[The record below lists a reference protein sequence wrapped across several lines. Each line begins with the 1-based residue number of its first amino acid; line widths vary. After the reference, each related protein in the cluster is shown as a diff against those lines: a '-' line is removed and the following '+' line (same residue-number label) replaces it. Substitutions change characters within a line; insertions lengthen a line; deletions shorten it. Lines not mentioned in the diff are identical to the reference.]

1 MAFKGSTA
9 IAHVS
14 SEFCYLRSSI
24 CCDLRFNFDQLHPT
38 LKIRLNLKPTRQHEN
53 FFATMIA
60 VKTTR
65 IAAAFSMLMLVSCGV
80 KQDFTFTI
88 VCKGKND
95 VMSKLKADP
104 AKTEIKE
111 ETRTYPFQL
120 RDLDGYHCHTKR
132 SEKIAC
138 IRSLDDEETFR
149 HESMVFTRATMS
161 VTHTSSTEKKKTG
174 LVIEESF
181 EAQCVET
188 DLPS

>member
-1 MAFKGSTA
+1 MIPARA
-9 IAHVS
+9 
-14 SEFCYLRSSI
+14 
-24 CCDLRFNFDQLHPT
+24 
-38 LKIRLNLKPTRQHEN
+38 TRV
-53 FFATMIA
+53 A
-60 VKTTR
+60 V
-65 IAAAFSMLMLVSCGV
+65 ALSMLLLGACDV
-80 KQDFTFTI
+80 KQDYNFTL

-95 VMSKLKADP
+95 VMSKLKAEP
-104 AKTEIKE
+104 AETEIKE

-138 IRSLDDEETFR
+138 IRSQDDEETFR

-181 EAQCVET
+181 EAQCIES

>member
-1 MAFKGSTA
+1 
-9 IAHVS
+9 
-14 SEFCYLRSSI
+14 
-24 CCDLRFNFDQLHPT
+24 
-38 LKIRLNLKPTRQHEN
+38 
-53 FFATMIA
+53 MIS
-60 VKTTR
+60 VRTTR
-65 IAAAFSMLMLVSCGV
+65 LAIVFSMLMLASCGV
-80 KQDFTFTI
+80 TQDFNFTL

-95 VMSKLKADP
+95 VMSKLKAEP
-104 AKTEIKE
+104 AETEIKE

-161 VTHTSSTEKKKTG
+161 VTHISSTEKKKIG

-181 EAQCVET
+181 EGQCVES
-188 DLPS
+188 DHSS

>member
-1 MAFKGSTA
+1 MAFKRITA
-9 IAHVS
+9 ISYVS
-14 SEFCYLRSSI
+14 PKLGHLWRFVCF
-24 CCDLRFNFDQLHPT
+24 DLRFSFDQLHLA
-38 LKIRLNLKPTRQHEN
+38 LKIYLIRKLVCHLERIFP
-53 FFATMIA
+53 TMIA
-60 VKTTR
+60 LRATR
-65 IAAAFSMLMLVSCGV
+65 VAVVLSVLMLASCGV
-80 KQDFTFTI
+80 KQDFNFTL

-104 AKTEIKE
+104 AETEIKE

-138 IRSLDDEETFR
+138 IRSLDNEEIFR

-174 LVIEESF
+174 LVIEESY
-181 EAQCVET
+181 EGQCVET

>member
-1 MAFKGSTA
+1 
-9 IAHVS
+9 
-14 SEFCYLRSSI
+14 
-24 CCDLRFNFDQLHPT
+24 
-38 LKIRLNLKPTRQHEN
+38 
-53 FFATMIA
+53 MIV

-65 IAAAFSMLMLVSCGV
+65 LAITFSMLLLASCGV
-80 KQDFTFTI
+80 KQDFNFTL

-188 DLPS
+188 GLPS

>member
-14 SEFCYLRSSI
+14 SEFCHLRSFI
-24 CCDLRFNFDQLHPT
+24 CCDLRFSFDQLHQT
-38 LKIRLNLKPTRQHEN
+38 IKIRLNLKPTHQHEH

-65 IAAAFSMLMLVSCGV
+65 IAAAFSMLMLASCSV
-80 KQDFTFTI
+80 KQDFTFTL

-104 AKTEIKE
+104 AETEIKE
-111 ETRTYPFQL
+111 ETRTYSFQL
-120 RDLDGYHCHTKR
+120 RDLEGYHCHTKR

-138 IRSLDDEETFR
+138 IRSLDDEYIFR

-174 LVIEESF
+174 MVVEESF
-181 EAQCVET
+181 EGQCVET
-188 DLPS
+188 DRPS

>member
-1 MAFKGSTA
+1 
-9 IAHVS
+9 
-14 SEFCYLRSSI
+14 
-24 CCDLRFNFDQLHPT
+24 
-38 LKIRLNLKPTRQHEN
+38 
-53 FFATMIA
+53 MIA
-60 VKTTR
+60 ARTKGLAV
-65 IAAAFSMLMLVSCGV
+65 ALSMLMLSLVSCGV
-80 KQDFTFTI
+80 KQDFNFTL

-104 AKTEIKE
+104 AETEIKQ

-132 SEKIAC
+132 AEKIAC

-181 EAQCVET
+181 EGQCVET

>member
-1 MAFKGSTA
+1 
-9 IAHVS
+9 
-14 SEFCYLRSSI
+14 
-24 CCDLRFNFDQLHPT
+24 
-38 LKIRLNLKPTRQHEN
+38 
-53 FFATMIA
+53 MIA
-60 VKTTR
+60 LRTTSL
-65 IAAAFSMLMLVSCGV
+65 AVAFSMLLLGLVSCSV
-80 KQDFTFTI
+80 KQDFNFTL

-104 AKTEIKE
+104 AETEIKE
-111 ETRTYPFQL
+111 ESRTYAFQL
-120 RDLDGYHCHTKR
+120 RDLEGYHCHTKR

-181 EAQCVET
+181 EGQCVET
-188 DLPS
+188 DLPD